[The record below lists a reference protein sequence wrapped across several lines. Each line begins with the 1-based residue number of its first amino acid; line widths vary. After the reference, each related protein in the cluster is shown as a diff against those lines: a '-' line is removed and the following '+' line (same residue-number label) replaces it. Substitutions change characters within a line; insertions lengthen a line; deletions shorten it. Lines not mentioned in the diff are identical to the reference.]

1 MNGNDRGFMSGNT
14 KDNILNAALDLF
26 SKRGYEGASMS
37 DIADLLGITKAAL
50 YKHYKSKQEILDGII
65 KKMETN
71 DFDCAEKYDMPQG
84 EPNEFSKEYKD
95 VPLNNAGQYAL
106 AMFKYWTENEFASQ
120 FRKMLTIEQFRSEKM
135 TKLYQNYLCSGPL
148 EYMVAIFKNS
158 EIKNSASDEEAMQ
171 LALDF
176 YGTMFLLY
184 GVYDGLRD
192 KQAAYKMLE
201 KHIDKFFKR

>member
-1 MNGNDRGFMSGNT
+1 MNGNT
-14 KDNILNAALDLF
+14 KDNILNAALKLF
-26 SKRGYEGASMS
+26 SERGYEGASMS

-50 YKHYKSKQEILDGII
+50 YKHYKSKQEILDSII

-84 EPNEFSKEYKD
+84 KLNEFSKEYKD
-95 VPLNNAGQYAL
+95 APLKNVGQYAL
-106 AMFKYWTENEFASQ
+106 AMFKYWTEDEFASR

-135 TKLYQNYLCSGPL
+135 TKLYQNYLCIGPL
-148 EYMVAIFKNS
+148 EYMAAIFKNS
-158 EIKNSASDEEAMQ
+158 GIKNSATDEEAMQ

-176 YGTMFLLY
+176 YGAMFLLY
-184 GVYDGLRD
+184 VVYDGSSD

-201 KHIDKFFKR
+201 KHIEKFFKG

>member
-1 MNGNDRGFMSGNT
+1 MNGNNRVCMNGNT
-14 KDNILNAALDLF
+14 KDNILNAALKLF
-26 SKRGYEGASMS
+26 SERGYEGSSMS
-37 DIADLLGITKAAL
+37 DIAELLGITKAAL

-71 DFDCAEKYDMPQG
+71 DFDCTEKYDMPQG

-135 TKLYQNYLCSGPL
+135 TKLYQNYLCIGPL
-148 EYMVAIFKNS
+148 EYMASIFKNS
-158 EIKNSASDEEAMQ
+158 AVKSASDEEAMQ

-176 YGTMFLLY
+176 YGAMFLLY
-184 GVYDGLRD
+184 GVYDGSSD

-201 KHIDKFFKR
+201 KHIEEFFKR

>member
-14 KDNILNAALDLF
+14 KDNILNAALKLF
-26 SKRGYEGASMS
+26 SERGYDGTSMS
-37 DIADLLGITKAAL
+37 DVANLLGITKAAL
-50 YKHYKSKQEILDGII
+50 YKHYKSKQEILDSII

-71 DFDCAEKYDMPQG
+71 DFDCAEKYGMPQS

-95 VPLNNAGQYAL
+95 ASLKNAGQYAL
-106 AMFKYWTENEFASQ
+106 AMFKYWTEDEFASR

-135 TKLYQNYLCSGPL
+135 TKLYQNYLCVGPV
-148 EYMVAIFKNS
+148 EYMAAIFKNS
-158 EIKNSASDEEAMQ
+158 AESDEEAMQ

-184 GVYDGLRD
+184 GVYDGSSD
-192 KQAAYKMLE
+192 TKAAYKTLE
-201 KHIDKFFKR
+201 KHVNKFFKV